1 MSSYKEALTQAMTDL
16 SSDPR
21 ACFCGY
27 GLLAG
32 QQNGTLKG
40 VAREQIVECPV
51 AENLM
56 TGVAIGLS
64 LKGRLP
70 LVLYERADFTY
81 NAMDAIVNH
90 LNAMATLSRGEFNPA
105 VILRVVVGNKT
116 KPLFTGP
123 VHTANPAEAFRH
135 LVDFPVIELH
145 DPLEIG
151 REYWR
156 ACDRQMDGRSTMLV
170 EFKDYY

>member
-1 MSSYKEALTQAMTDL
+1 MTYKDALTQAMTDL
-16 SSDPR
+16 ASDPR

-40 VAREQIVECPV
+40 VSQTQIVECPV

-64 LKGRLP
+64 MKGRLP
-70 LVLYERADFTY
+70 LVLYERGDFVW
-81 NAMDAIVNH
+81 NASDAIVNH
-90 LNAMATLSRGEFNPA
+90 LAAMTKLSRGEFNPA
-105 VILRVVVGNKT
+105 VILRVVVGNRT

-123 VHTANPAEAFRH
+123 VHTSNPAEALRH
-135 LVDFPVIELH
+135 LVGFPVIELR

-156 ACDRQMDGRSTMLV
+156 ARDRQLDGRSTILC
-170 EFKDYY
+170 EFKDSY